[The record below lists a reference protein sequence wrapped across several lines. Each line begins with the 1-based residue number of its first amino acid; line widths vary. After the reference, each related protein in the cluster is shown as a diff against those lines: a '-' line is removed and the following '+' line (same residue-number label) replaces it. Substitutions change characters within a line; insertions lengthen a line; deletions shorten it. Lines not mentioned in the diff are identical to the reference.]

1 MEKSVSFLTA
11 FNNQI
16 DNFLDDLI
24 TVCPE
29 EKEFK
34 MLKNGISLVRKSNP
48 RIILVQ
54 FVEMIFPYKEQ
65 ILLRNEEFF
74 IVKDF
79 HEDFTNVSSDYISMI
94 TNKLKKI
101 WESGITNSDKEK
113 IWEYFQSLITLAE
126 LAQK

>member
-48 RIILVQ
+48 RIILAQ

>member
-48 RIILVQ
+48 RIILAQ

-79 HEDFTNVSSDYISMI
+79 QEDFSNVSSDYISMI

-101 WESGITNSDKEK
+101 WESGITDSDKEK
-113 IWEYFQSLITLAE
+113 IWEYFHSLITLAE